1 MRILL
6 CKPPRPG
13 IIIRLDM
20 TYKKIYAGA
29 TWLNKD
35 ENAMVLFV
43 EI

>member
-1 MRILL
+1 
-6 CKPPRPG
+6 
-13 IIIRLDM
+13 M